1 MDDLLN
7 QFETFKI
14 TSNIKLE
21 NGKLVATK
29 TISNNEIIGKINSNV
44 KMKYFWEVYPDD
56 KTISINDDIVLD
68 ITSDRS
74 IIRYIIESP
83 YDFNC
88 VLHYNCDYTTGKI
101 DIDSLQ
107 IIAIKPIYPNDQIIL
122 KYSML

>member
-1 MDDLLN
+1 MDELLN
-7 QFETFKI
+7 QFESFKI
-14 TSNIKLE
+14 TSNIRVE
-21 NGKLVATK
+21 NEKLVATK
-29 TISNNEIIGKINSNV
+29 TICENEIIGKINSNA

-68 ITSDRS
+68 ITNDTS

-88 VLHYNCDYTTGKI
+88 VLHYDCNYKTGNI
-101 DIDSLQ
+101 DINSLQ
-107 IIAIKPIYPNDQIIL
+107 IIAIKPIYPNDTIIL